1 MASEKAVLFCSK
13 VEVYGNQFQACIWQY
28 LCGWSG
34 TFVASNKT
42 AFVRYLDSRLTGRH
56 CPKPL
61 VQCQNINKPAGESS
75 QHDVQPQGRFQSQ
88 FHKFWLES
96 FSRWIKISVNLIYY
110 VRKNTLKRSG
120 IFEKLRWLELEYNYK
135 KYYLITYSLA
145 KGLVRLKCFLEDS
158 WMVFRC
164 SLSEST
170 ASSRYKHHL
179 FYTEVPK
186 SQKLFWK
193 YCTITC

>member
-1 MASEKAVLFCSK
+1 MNYFLIAFFFVRLVSDIRGLTYRLILFLSPKWTIWQLATCAEKMANEKAILFCSK

-61 VQCQNINKPAGESS
+61 VQCQNINKPAGKSS
-75 QHDVQPQGRFQSQ
+75 QHDVQPQGRLQCH

-96 FSRWIKISVNLIYY
+96 FCRWIKISVNLI
-110 VRKNTLKRSG
+110 
-120 IFEKLRWLELEYNYK
+120 
-135 KYYLITYSLA
+135 
-145 KGLVRLKCFLEDS
+145 
-158 WMVFRC
+158 
-164 SLSEST
+164 
-170 ASSRYKHHL
+170 
-179 FYTEVPK
+179 
-186 SQKLFWK
+186 
-193 YCTITC
+193 